1 MCWLSCFLRLRLSR
15 HRLYFD
21 FVPLYLLIFWFLYP
35 LFVVIDKDVLHI
47 MAQNGESSFHMDVH
61 CSMAFFLIL
70 YAQYFRYFSFFIG
83 EFIRAS
89 KRDLS
94 FSVLCHR
101 WASYSVCFLAD
112 TFDFCFLCFDFVWS
126 SLRFLCVHV
135 VVCLVAKILFYQIEN
150 QWKHIVFCV
159 GYCLF
164 LFDSVW
170 FYCFFSIWHFR
181 GWWCIW
187 QHHIR
192 NNLAETCVELA
203 TKILSIIQ
211 WMLLYISG
219 QLK

>member
-1 MCWLSCFLRLRLSR
+1 MYCILWHKMVKAHFTWMYIVRWRFSSYCTLNIFATSAFSSVNLYEQANEISLSLCC
-15 HRLYFD
+15 
-21 FVPLYLLIFWFLYP
+21 
-35 LFVVIDKDVLHI
+35 
-47 MAQNGESSFHMDVH
+47 A
-61 CSMAFFLIL
+61 
-70 YAQYFRYFSFFIG
+70 
-83 EFIRAS
+83 
-89 KRDLS
+89 
-94 FSVLCHR
+94 VLCHR

-203 TKILSIIQ
+203 TKILSIIP
-211 WMLLYISG
+211 W
-219 QLK
+219 